1 MASLGSLPHP
11 GKTTLQTYWIW
22 QSTAKERVKQ
32 VKLQAVLNYIQGQAE
47 MKSISQCVRVW
58 WCLKSELGFR
68 LERYK
73 EPTQNPE
80 MQTL

>member
-1 MASLGSLPHP
+1 MASWGSLPHP
-11 GKTTLQTYWIW
+11 GKTTLKTCQI
-22 QSTAKERVKQ
+22 QQCTAKERVKQ
-32 VKLQAVLNYIQGQAE
+32 VKLQAVLNYIQGRAE
-47 MKSISQCVRVW
+47 MKSISQRVRVW

-68 LERYK
+68 LESYK